1 MKINGTLYKKPCAIT
16 HTLQNEEVPQFAKL
30 EDIIY
35 IAINNKP
42 HFLVSLLTTE
52 NFNVHFNAF
61 VVRKGGPKLLIS
73 PEYLISPFP
82 VHIRKIEEPT
92 LFAQR
97 AIVKYHLSQ

>member
-16 HTLQNEEVPQFAKL
+16 HTLQNEDVPQFAKL
-30 EDIIY
+30 EDIIV
-35 IAINNKP
+35 INNKP
-42 HFLVSLLTTE
+42 HFLVNLLTTE
-52 NFNVHFNAF
+52 NFNAF
-61 VVRKGGPKLLIS
+61 VVRKGGPKLLIF

-82 VHIRKIEEPT
+82 VHVLKIEGLT

>member
-16 HTLQNEEVPQFAKL
+16 HTLQNEDVPQFAKL
-30 EDIIY
+30 EDIIV
-35 IAINNKP
+35 INNKP
-42 HFLVSLLTTE
+42 HFLVNLLTTE

-73 PEYLISPFP
+73 PEYLISPFSIH
-82 VHIRKIEEPT
+82 VRKIEGLT